1 MRAGSL
7 IRVAALAL
15 IWGSG
20 FLWIKISLRGFTPV
34 QLTWARLALGAAV
47 LVAILAARSVRLPR
61 QRGLWGHLA
70 VAALLGNAI
79 PYLLF
84 GIAEREVT
92 SALAGAL
99 NATTPLWTLGFA
111 LAARTER
118 RVTGLRLGGLL
129 LGFAGSLLILAP
141 WQDVGRGQA
150 VGALLC
156 LAASASYGAA
166 YVYVGRHLMGTG
178 LSPLVLSATQLLGA
192 TAWLSFTLPVDGFTA
207 PTWRLDATAGLL
219 VLGILGTGFAYILNY
234 RIIADDGPLLA
245 STVTY
250 LLPVVAVSLG
260 ALVLDEA
267 FTARAAA
274 GVAVV
279 LAGVALT
286 RLGTRAPGVEP
297 TRQDGAPASS

>member
-20 FLWIKISLRGFTPV
+20 FLWIKVSLRGFTPV

-47 LVAILAARSVRLPR
+47 LLAILAARSIRLPG
-61 QRGLWGHLA
+61 QRALWGHLA

-84 GIAEREVT
+84 GIAERDVT
-92 SALAGAL
+92 SALAGAI
-99 NATTPLWTLGFA
+99 NATTPLWTLAFA
-111 LAARTER
+111 IAFGSER
-118 RVTGLRLGGLL
+118 RVTGLRLAGLL

-150 VGALLC
+150 NGALLC
-156 LAASASYGAA
+156 LAASASYGAG

-178 LSPLVLSATQLLGA
+178 LSPIVLSAMQLVGA
-192 TAWLSFTLPVDGFTA
+192 TAWLSFTLPLEGLTA
-207 PTWRLDATAGLL
+207 PTWRLDATLSLL
-219 VLGILGTGFAYILNY
+219 ILGVIGTGFAYILNY
-234 RIIADDGPLLA
+234 RIITDDGPLLA

-250 LLPVVAVSLG
+250 LLPVVAVGLG
-260 ALVLDEA
+260 ALLLDEP
-267 FTARAAA
+267 FTASAAV
-274 GVAVV
+274 GVAIV
-279 LAGVALT
+279 LAGVALSRRSGPRT
-286 RLGTRAPGVEP
+286 S
-297 TRQDGAPASS
+297 DSSLSKSQKT